1 MRGHNAMGFVTKA
14 KMQDFRWRSDYSA
27 IFMVWCAGY
36 LGQHDLVAFLKKAK
50 THLAQDSG
58 RMSRRSIPES
68 FIILL
73 DNVLAPDEEPEI
85 VKSQWVRSESQLEE
99 IFAEAGLIVHS
110 RSDRE
115 PMPANFHDVSVWS
128 LW

>member
-14 KMQDFRWRSDYSA
+14 KIQNYRWRSDYSA

-73 DNVLAPDEEPEI
+73 DNVLALDEEPEI
-85 VKSQWVRSESQLEE
+85 IKGQ
-99 IFAEAGLIVHS
+99 
-110 RSDRE
+110 
-115 PMPANFHDVSVWS
+115 
-128 LW
+128 

>member
-1 MRGHNAMGFVTKA
+1 MGFVTKA
-14 KMQDFRWRSDYSA
+14 KMQDFRWRSEYSA

-58 RMSRRSIPES
+58 RMSRRSISES

-85 VKSQWVRSESQLEE
+85 IKGQWVRSENQLEE

-115 PMPANFHDVSVWS
+115 PMPANFHDVRVWA

>member
-1 MRGHNAMGFVTKA
+1 MGFLTKA
-14 KMQDFRWRSDYSA
+14 KMQDYRWRSDYSA

-85 VKSQWVRSESQLEE
+85 VKGQWVRSENQLEE

-115 PMPANFHDVSVWS
+115 PMPANFHDVRVWA